1 MTTFGT
7 SGNLIPPLFLN
18 RGSELF
24 KKLSSV
30 GIKTE
35 SDDTIRVDVPA
46 LESHPDAVLELFND
60 AETGILPRLQTQL
73 ESLLNEDLGRLDLKS
88 ARLEALSELDT
99 GTAESFK
106 RAFEKLLLE
115 TTTRNLIAIA

>member
-1 MTTFGT
+1 MG
-7 SGNLIPPLFLN
+7 L
-18 RGSELF
+18 
-24 KKLSSV
+24 
-30 GIKTE
+30 KTE

-46 LESHPDAVLELFND
+46 LTLALEPQPDAV
-60 AETGILPRLQTQL
+60 
-73 ESLLNEDLGRLDLKS
+73 
-88 ARLEALSELDT
+88 SELDT